1 MMNLAS
7 IYLAAFYRKAFA
19 FTVLCLCPSLIYAY
33 QSIPVTA
40 LQSAPVLDG
49 SDSDWGPSTL
59 IAVPLHTTGQGQQSQ
74 VETIFV
80 KGAVFADKVYF
91 YFTWQDDTHS
101 FEHKPFLWDD
111 QQKRYIQSQ
120 IYEDRLAVQFAM
132 SGDYTTDW
140 FSGNEFVADMWHW
153 KSFRSNTLGLA
164 QDKQTIISKTKI
176 LRSFQGQT
184 PQGTPIY
191 LYRPSDAG
199 DPLYTSMRY
208 QQQQS
213 SKMPKYLL
221 AKQPQGSIA
230 DVQAKGVW
238 RDGAWHLE
246 IVRAINTE
254 HADDVVFIKGRQ
266 VLGGIAVF
274 NNTGDDNHSISDT
287 LIFEF

>member
-1 MMNLAS
+1 MMNLLFTY
-7 IYLAAFYRKAFA
+7 IAAFCRKASA
-19 FTVLCLCPSLIYAY
+19 FTVLCLCSSLIYAY
-33 QSIPVTA
+33 QIVPVIA

-59 IAVPLHTTGQGQQSQ
+59 IEVPLHQTHPNQQSK
-74 VETIFV
+74 VEKIFI

-101 FEHKPFLWDD
+101 VEHKPFLWDR

-120 IYEDRLAVQFAM
+120 IFEDRLAIQFAM
-132 SGDYTTDW
+132 SGDYTTNW

-164 QDKQTIISKTKI
+164 QDKQTIISKTKM

-184 PQGTPIY
+184 PEGDPIY
-191 LYRPSDAG
+191 IYRPSDEG
-199 DPLYTSMRY
+199 YPLYKSIRY
-208 QQQQS
+208 KEKQE

-221 AKQPQGSIA
+221 AKNPQGSIA
-230 DVQAKGVW
+230 DVKAKGVW
-238 RDGAWHLE
+238 RDGAWHIE
-246 IVRAINTE
+246 IARSINTNHE
-254 HADDVVFIKGRQ
+254 DDVVFIKGRQ

-274 NNTGDDNHSISDT
+274 NNTGDDDHSISDT